1 MPLLISGIRT
11 GLCETEQDVID
22 HAIHLLGSEQGM
34 VRSASLNKRSLD
46 ARRKDHITW
55 VSSVRLELEKNE
67 EQLAARLA
75 DRLGTDRVKY
85 WKEEPLCFCKGTQ
98 RMKHAPV
105 VAGFGPAGM
114 FAALVLAEQGYRP
127 VILERGPAMEERVA
141 SVSRFWQ
148 EGVFSPE
155 ANVQFGE
162 GGAGTFSDGKLTTRI
177 SDSRCDY
184 VLRRLVEFG
193 APDEILVRA
202 KPHIGTDLL
211 RGVVRNLRERVLALG
226 GQIQFETKLTGLKQ
240 NGGSLKAVCTST
252 GELAAE
258 QLILAVG
265 HSARDTFSMLLQSGI
280 EIEAK
285 PFSVGVRAEH
295 LQSDIDCGLY
305 GNLAG
310 HPALP
315 PGEYQLSYRE
325 NGRGVYTFCM
335 CPGGVVVPAASEAD
349 TIVTNGMSE
358 FSRSGAN
365 ANAAIAVSVSPED
378 YGTSPLDGMY
388 FQRELE
394 QKAFLMGGGRN
405 HAPAQDVGS
414 FLAGRPGLRLGRVMP
429 TYACGVEAA
438 DLRLLFPG
446 FVTDMLEKGLRQ
458 FEKRLPGFGAVDTVL
473 TGPETRTSSPVR
485 ILRNGDYQSPSCK
498 GLYPCGEGAGYA
510 GGIMSAAVDGLRI
523 AQEMIRQYAPSRD

>member
-1 MPLLISGIRT
+1 
-11 GLCETEQDVID
+11 
-22 HAIHLLGSEQGM
+22 
-34 VRSASLNKRSLD
+34 
-46 ARRKDHITW
+46 
-55 VSSVRLELEKNE
+55 
-67 EQLAARLA
+67 
-75 DRLGTDRVKY
+75 
-85 WKEEPLCFCKGTQ
+85 
-98 RMKHAPV
+98 
-105 VAGFGPAGM
+105 
-114 FAALVLAEQGYRP
+114 
-127 VILERGPAMEERVA
+127 
-141 SVSRFWQ
+141 
-148 EGVFSPE
+148 
-155 ANVQFGE
+155 
-162 GGAGTFSDGKLTTRI
+162 
-177 SDSRCDY
+177 
-184 VLRRLVEFG
+184 
-193 APDEILVRA
+193 
-202 KPHIGTDLL
+202 
-211 RGVVRNLRERVLALG
+211 
-226 GQIQFETKLTGLKQ
+226 
-240 NGGSLKAVCTST
+240 
-252 GELAAE
+252 
-258 QLILAVG
+258 
-265 HSARDTFSMLLQSGI
+265 
-280 EIEAK
+280 
-285 PFSVGVRAEH
+285 
-295 LQSDIDCGLY
+295 
-305 GNLAG
+305 
-310 HPALP
+310 
-315 PGEYQLSYRE
+315 
-325 NGRGVYTFCM
+325 M

-458 FEKRLPGFGAVDTVL
+458 FEKRLPGFGAADTVL